1 MMVAIIFLT
10 VFFALGTLL
19 ILMTHRALVAEEA
32 RCIAKLE
39 GAPAIPEESMQNQLQ
54 GQPRDRAA

>member
-1 MMVAIIFLT
+1 MAAIIFLT

-19 ILMTHRALVAEEA
+19 ILLTHRALVAEEA

-39 GAPAIPEESMQNQLQ
+39 RAPAIREESMQSQLQ
-54 GQPRDRAA
+54 DQPRDRAA

>member
-39 GAPAIPEESMQNQLQ
+39 RAPATREESTQDQMQ
-54 GQPRDRAA
+54 GQPRDDAA